1 MNRKQN
7 TTMSARMLS
16 RRLRSYGPH
25 SLFDGGVQAG
35 NFFLYTIYCLH
46 TDVSILPVNLHGLN
60 FSGISIAAYISSDS

>member
-1 MNRKQN
+1 MF
-7 TTMSARMLS
+7 
-16 RRLRSYGPH
+16 PH

-35 NFFLYTIYCLH
+35 NSLLYTIYCLH